1 MEKNKIKSLKF
12 LTLFIAFLII
22 TIVNNCHKELYAE
35 GMRDLVATED
45 SNGVWSYNKGYRP
58 FFDYQSKTTAGIKRE
73 QELFVYAKKGETIY
87 FGSSVFNTASS
98 LNDGHEVAVIL
109 PSGRQENFDITSGG
123 AGNINTLQKELN
135 GPNYGDRTDGYDP
148 LSIYIDGTT
157 YQEGIYTF
165 KFCSRNYTEK
175 QYSSMLRRADDT
187 VFNPANAPGQVAS
200 LDITVVTE
208 ENGIYTEHTGRTWAD
223 YLTLN
228 TGVNQSPNL
237 FSEVYVLTTDGYI
250 YEVDLNGTDP
260 YGFIFFATNRGLI
273 DTSNNTSLYMSVFAK
288 NNECTQP
295 AYNKF
300 GEAIP
305 VQFHKPNAPNT
316 KYDKTYKIFFNN
328 PSADLPQYIKPKAYE
343 PGSITNI
350 YFTGINSQTGYGR
363 VGEGGYF
370 HFHVENATSYELK
383 LDFNEM
389 TAAKKDDQ
397 GNYVLDDNGNKIQ
410 ERIQAVDRLNR
421 KIFTDPDGVEVAFT
435 NREYNNLPNPEDYTP
450 VYIDGVIYLRNSCN
464 EGENNVYWDGRDGN
478 GHYLPEGTYGGEDS
492 KFKLTVTPKAGEY
505 HFVMLDVEN
514 NVDGTKV
521 KMIGDIY
528 DSNEDLVDISEE
540 VRSTVYY
547 NNNNPELLNKGQME
561 KKATAI
567 PYCTPEHDKST
578 DGVVTLGRV
587 GASPYVGNLGDS
599 NLMDIWTY
607 TKRQSDDLD
616 IATLAEFTL
625 TAEPETDPDDPTI
638 PPNVKGTIKGK
649 VFFDALDDGGS
660 MNLSEG
666 DYALDDVEVKLYK
679 FTRDSEEEEFVEEEL
694 YTAYTDALGDYYFA
708 NLVINDDNSYYEVRV
723 SRPNN
728 YAHCTTDNQVIS
740 NIKILYD
747 KTNPDDISQLDIV
760 NDDVGFCWSVKS
772 ITLNKQWLL
781 TDVLPKKIRIN
792 VLAYDNQGRH
802 IVQDDGQ
809 GNLEPVYDVLG
820 VEVTAANGWVTS
832 LNLNEKDTDGNY
844 ITYYPEYEEVLT
856 VDSLGNE
863 VWLTANE
870 AGYDYDI
877 VPPLDDVAP
886 VTSKI
891 AYNIVNRKR
900 CIEVEKVLD
909 RRVDK
914 DEGETFSFKLID
926 NTDSTEEIVTIN
938 IPKGEYKKSL
948 IIYDVVSNH
957 NYTIKEVNIPGEY
970 DFDPDNSYMIINDV
984 DQSTPTLNNEE
995 YQFSFE
1001 YESANKYKVCFHN
1014 DYKRSNLIVSKTV
1027 LGNKG
1032 DTTKDFEYTF
1042 NFNTAETFTGIKTLK
1057 DGTVTEVTI
1066 KNNSKFT
1073 LKDGEMIEIQNLP
1086 YHYTYGVEESD
1097 YTSLDGYSTTVND
1110 VESNRYEGVV
1120 ELDDQTLEFKNTLD
1134 ADSILGVETEETH
1147 SFKIVYVLGM
1157 FLTIYLILFIR
1168 KTKRRK
1174 FSNET
1179 NNNFKR

>member
-1 MEKNKIKSLKF
+1 MI
-12 LTLFIAFLII
+12 
-22 TIVNNCHKELYAE
+22 
-35 GMRDLVATED
+35 
-45 SNGVWSYNKGYRP
+45 
-58 FFDYQSKTTAGIKRE
+58 
-73 QELFVYAKKGETIY
+73 
-87 FGSSVFNTASS
+87 
-98 LNDGHEVAVIL
+98 
-109 PSGRQENFDITSGG
+109 
-123 AGNINTLQKELN
+123 
-135 GPNYGDRTDGYDP
+135 
-148 LSIYIDGTT
+148 
-157 YQEGIYTF
+157 
-165 KFCSRNYTEK
+165 
-175 QYSSMLRRADDT
+175 
-187 VFNPANAPGQVAS
+187 
-200 LDITVVTE
+200 
-208 ENGIYTEHTGRTWAD
+208 
-223 YLTLN
+223 
-228 TGVNQSPNL
+228 
-237 FSEVYVLTTDGYI
+237 
-250 YEVDLNGTDP
+250 
-260 YGFIFFATNRGLI
+260 
-273 DTSNNTSLYMSVFAK
+273 
-288 NNECTQP
+288 QP
-295 AYNKF
+295 
-300 GEAIP
+300 
-305 VQFHKPNAPNT
+305 
-316 KYDKTYKIFFNN
+316 
-328 PSADLPQYIKPKAYE
+328 
-343 PGSITNI
+343 
-350 YFTGINSQTGYGR
+350 
-363 VGEGGYF
+363 
-370 HFHVENATSYELK
+370 
-383 LDFNEM
+383 
-389 TAAKKDDQ
+389 
-397 GNYVLDDNGNKIQ
+397 
-410 ERIQAVDRLNR
+410 
-421 KIFTDPDGVEVAFT
+421 
-435 NREYNNLPNPEDYTP
+435 
-450 VYIDGVIYLRNSCN
+450 
-464 EGENNVYWDGRDGN
+464 
-478 GHYLPEGTYGGEDS
+478 
-492 KFKLTVTPKAGEY
+492 
-505 HFVMLDVEN
+505 
-514 NVDGTKV
+514 
-521 KMIGDIY
+521 
-528 DSNEDLVDISEE
+528 
-540 VRSTVYY
+540 
-547 NNNNPELLNKGQME
+547 
-561 KKATAI
+561 
-567 PYCTPEHDKST
+567 
-578 DGVVTLGRV
+578 
-587 GASPYVGNLGDS
+587 
-599 NLMDIWTY
+599 
-607 TKRQSDDLD
+607 
-616 IATLAEFTL
+616 EFTL

-638 PPNVKGTIKGK
+638 PPNVKGTITGK

-679 FTRDSEEEEFVEEEL
+679 FTRDSEDEEFVEEEL
-694 YTAYTDALGDYYFA
+694 YTAYTDALGNYYFA
-708 NLVINDDNSYYEVRV
+708 KLDLNDDNSYYEVRV

-802 IVQDDGQ
+802 IVQDDGE
-809 GNLEPVYDVLG
+809 GNLQPVYDVLG

-856 VDSLGNE
+856 VDGLGNE

-877 VPPLDDVAP
+877 VPPLNDVAP
-886 VTSKI
+886 ITSKI

-926 NTDSTEEIVTIN
+926 NTDSTEKIVTIN

-970 DFDPDNSYMIINDV
+970 DFDPDNSYMIVNDV

-995 YQFSFE
+995 YQFSFK
-1001 YESANKYKVCFHN
+1001 YESTNKYKICFHN

-1042 NFNTAETFTGIKTLK
+1042 NFNTAESFTGIKTLK
-1057 DGTVTEVTI
+1057 DDTTTEVTI

-1073 LKDGEMIEIQNLP
+1073 LKDGEMIVIQNLP
-1086 YHYTYGVEESD
+1086 YHYTYSVEESD
-1097 YTSLDGYSTTVND
+1097 YTSLDGYTTTVND

-1134 ADSILGVETEETH
+1134 ADSLLGVETEETH

-1157 FLTIYLILFIR
+1157 FLTIYLILFVR
-1168 KTKRRK
+1168 KAKRRE